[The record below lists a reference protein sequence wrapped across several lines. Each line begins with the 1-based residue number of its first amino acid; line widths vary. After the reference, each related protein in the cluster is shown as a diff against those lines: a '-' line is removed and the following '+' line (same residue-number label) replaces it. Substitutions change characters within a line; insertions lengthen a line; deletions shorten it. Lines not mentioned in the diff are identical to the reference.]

1 MKEKIEEVLQ
11 DIRTILRA
19 DGSDIEL
26 VNVSPD
32 GTVQVRFVGVC
43 GSCGGS
49 IDTLRRGVERMLREQ
64 VPEVR
69 EVVAV
74 GT

>member
-1 MKEKIEEVLQ
+1 MRDKVEAVLGE
-11 DIRTILRA
+11 IRDILRA

-32 GTVQVRFVGVC
+32 GVVQVHFVGVC
-43 GSCGGS
+43 GTCGGS
-49 IDTLRRGVERMLREQ
+49 MNTLKRGVDRMLKER

-69 EVVAV
+69 EVAV
-74 GT
+74 I